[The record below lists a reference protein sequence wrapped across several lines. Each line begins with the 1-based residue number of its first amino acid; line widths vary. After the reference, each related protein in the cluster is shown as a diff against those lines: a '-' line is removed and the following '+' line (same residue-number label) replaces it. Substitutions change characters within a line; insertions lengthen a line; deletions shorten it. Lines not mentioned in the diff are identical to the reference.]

1 MPDVDVRHEP
11 WCEAHS
17 NQDGVEVCALEPAI
31 IDVADLSKTVA
42 FMAEGDSE
50 AKVDLDIPGWIGEPY
65 LSLKQAAGLAAVIR
79 HHGSRVA
86 ESLEETVR
94 RVEGQSADRASQ

>member
-1 MPDVDVRHEP
+1 MPDVTVHHEP
-11 WCEAHS
+11 WCEAHT
-17 NQDGVEVCALEPAI
+17 QEGGVEVCALEPTF
-31 IDVADLSKTVA
+31 IDVADLSKTFA
-42 FMAEGDSE
+42 FMAQGDSE
-50 AKVDLDIPGWIGEPY
+50 PRVDLDIPGWIGEPH

-94 RVEGQSADRASQ
+94 KVEGQSASQIS

>member
-1 MPDVDVRHEP
+1 MPDVAVNHEP
-11 WCEAHS
+11 WCEAHT
-17 NQDGVEVCALEPAI
+17 QEHGVEVCALEPTF
-31 IDVADLSKTVA
+31 IDVADLSKTFA

-65 LSLKQAAGLAAVIR
+65 LSLTQAAGLAAVIR

-86 ESLEETVR
+86 EALEETVR
-94 RVEGQSADRASQ
+94 KVEGQSASQIS